1 MGAVLISRSQPK
13 ILQKIQKNLRRY
25 ISGISRFLHVFIQT
39 HLSKVDNLTY
49 AVALKEVSTRE
60 KPAILHNCVLLIR
73 KETDNKRTTEN
84 KIKKREILGAMSNGK
99 RLFYQSDHCLA
110 LSGTL
115 KTRNV
120 LFSLIF
126 LLHADAATDA
136 NTIQLVP
143 K

>member
-1 MGAVLISRSQPK
+1 ME
-13 ILQKIQKNLRRY
+13 
-25 ISGISRFLHVFIQT
+25 
-39 HLSKVDNLTY
+39 NLTY

-60 KPAILHNCVLLIR
+60 KPTILHNCLLLIR

-110 LSGTL
+110 LSGNL

-120 LFSLIF
+120 LFSFMLM
-126 LLHADAATDA
+126 LLQMLAPY
-136 NTIQLVP
+136 NWFQS
-143 K
+143 